1 MRITK
6 EQTEQNRARI
16 VDAAARLFRA
26 RGMESVAVADVMNE
40 AGFTHGG
47 FYNHFSSKEELAAEA
62 VAWSFRESTAQLTEM
77 IVTAEDPPAAFIS
90 ALKGYLTAAHRD
102 APGGG
107 CPTAALPIDAGRH
120 GQDVQTEY
128 AKGIESYLDIF
139 TTWVGGN
146 RSVARREAVVLLSG
160 MVGAIVL
167 SRGVRDG
174 SPELSL
180 EVLQEVQRWLVRSIT
195 TKRAPE

>member
-6 EQTEQNRARI
+6 EQTARNRALI
-16 VDAAARLFRA
+16 VNAAARLFQA
-26 RGMESVAVADVMNE
+26 RGLESVGVVDVMNE

-62 VAWSFRESTAQLTEM
+62 IAWSFRETTTQLAEM
-77 IVTAEDPPAAFIS
+77 IGTADDPPAAFLA

-120 GQDVQTEY
+120 GQKVQAEY
-128 AKGIESYLDIF
+128 AKGIESYLNIF
-139 TTWVGGN
+139 VTWLGGN
-146 RSVARREAVVLLSG
+146 RAVARREAVTLLAG

-167 SRGVRDG
+167 SRGVRSG

-180 EVLQEVQRWLVRSIT
+180 EILEDVQRWIVRSIT
-195 TKRAPE
+195 SKIAR